1 MCEFIRA
8 TSAQIKEKTALALDR
23 ITSVHLRPI
32 GNSPGNVFLISTA
45 YPGVWMEHAFD
56 ALCWA
61 QIMGTEEAKKVTEAQ
76 MLLFIIN
83 RQEDGHLP
91 YKVIDLSI
99 AGPQWQKDT
108 PNGYGQIQECVS
120 FGRLCYETWLLTGN
134 KEFLK
139 EAYAALKG
147 WDEWL
152 VNNRMT
158 LGRGLIETFC
168 VYDTGHDNSARFA
181 DIPNG
186 CPDRQGKTYADRPAL
201 PIVSPDMNAVF
212 FGDRMALSDMAG
224 ALGLEAEKQA
234 WIKKAAEVRDAMFCQ
249 LYDKDDDFFYDIDHA
264 GQMRRINVKRE
275 YRRLLRTGAVSLEHM
290 PQLYHGVVRRSILDQ
305 VYAACGTYFPG
316 PSPDMAISV
325 ALSQFVKKHVRFN
338 VPLISSGASPKS
350 SAGLGARHMHKG
362 ELKSVSFL
370 PKDIEEKWDERI
382 PRVWT
387 GPTIYAQSTF
397 EALKASGREKDIGR
411 FNFSYF
417 LAFFD
422 TFCEDY
428 RELSKAYRKEN
439 KVNGL
444 LYGWYRI
451 CVFTLRG
458 FKFVSNKLLLTIQLG
473 GMLVDGVPNT
483 LLAQRRIDEEI
494 EKVPLPLRG

>member
-1 MCEFIRA
+1 MPDFIRA

-61 QIMGTEEAKKVTEAQ
+61 QLQGTEEAKKVALAQ

-91 YKVIDLSI
+91 YKVIDLTI

-120 FGRLCYETWLLTGN
+120 FGRLCFETYLLTGDT
-134 KEFLK
+134 EFLK

-147 WDEWL
+147 WDGWL

-186 CPDRQGKTYADRPAL
+186 CPDRQGKTWAADRPAL

-212 FGDRMALSDMAG
+212 FGDRMSLADMAG
-224 ALGLEAEKQA
+224 ALGLESEREA
-234 WIKKAAEVRDAMFCQ
+234 WLKKADEVRDAMFEQ
-249 LYDKDDDFFYDIDHA
+249 LYDKADDFFYDIDRAGRMRKIKTIAISNVFTERVLTQTEFDRIYERHMLSPDGFGTPYPFPAVAISDSRGREHA
-264 GQMRRINVKRE
+264 PKNCWGYYSQALTALRAQRWMDAYGRGEDYDRLLEKWMHVMAAQEGPALFTQELDPVTGVPTDCSRWYSSAMLTYLYAVKR
-275 YRRLLRTGAVSLEHM
+275 
-290 PQLYHGVVRRSILDQ
+290 
-305 VYAACGTYFPG
+305 
-316 PSPDMAISV
+316 
-325 ALSQFVKKHVRFN
+325 
-338 VPLISSGASPKS
+338 
-350 SAGLGARHMHKG
+350 
-362 ELKSVSFL
+362 
-370 PKDIEEKWDERI
+370 
-382 PRVWT
+382 
-387 GPTIYAQSTF
+387 
-397 EALKASGREKDIGR
+397 LKAVE
-411 FNFSYF
+411 
-417 LAFFD
+417 
-422 TFCEDY
+422 
-428 RELSKAYRKEN
+428 
-439 KVNGL
+439 
-444 LYGWYRI
+444 
-451 CVFTLRG
+451 
-458 FKFVSNKLLLTIQLG
+458 
-473 GMLVDGVPNT
+473 
-483 LLAQRRIDEEI
+483 
-494 EKVPLPLRG
+494 